1 MKINLE
7 IRNTEGE
14 VIYVLT
20 EEDFDDTKPLVFSL
34 KVEKKDKMFYDAK
47 VLRIT
52 NSNVKLVLS

>member
-14 VIYVLT
+14 VIYVFT

-34 KVEKKDKMFYDAK
+34 KVEKKGKMFYDAK